1 MNERSAARLARLQQ
15 ALAEGG
21 SLRLAEAAA
30 MCGVSAMTIRRDL
43 AGADGALVLI
53 GGYLLRADDPRH
65 VPDYDLAV
73 QRDQHAE
80 AKRRL
85 CERALAT
92 LEEGDTL
99 FIDCGTT
106 LMPLALSLPE
116 DLSLTVVTYA
126 LNVAEAVSARPGV
139 RLWLL
144 GGVYHG
150 SSRSFSSDDMAET
163 IRSFG
168 LNKAFLSAAGVHPR
182 QGLSCFHFH
191 EVAPKQAAIATAQRR
206 VLVVDA
212 SKQGLVR
219 PARFATLGD
228 IDEIITDGKV
238 DGRIVA
244 GEPVRP

>member
-1 MNERSAARLARLQQ
+1 MRLQRVLEQ
-15 ALAEGG
+15 GG
-21 SLRLAEAAA
+21 SLRLSEAAA
-30 MCGVSAMTIRRDL
+30 LCEVSEMTIRRDL
-43 AGADGALVLI
+43 AASGGELVLI
-53 GGYLLRADDPRH
+53 GGHLMRADDPRH
-65 VPDYDLAV
+65 APVYDLAV
-73 QRDQHAE
+73 QRDRNAE
-80 AKRRL
+80 VKRRL

-106 LMPLALSLPE
+106 LMPLASSLPG

-144 GGVYHG
+144 GGVYHA

-163 IRSFG
+163 IRGFG
-168 LNKAFLSAAGVHPR
+168 LNKAFLTAAGVDAR

-206 VLVVDA
+206 LLVVDG

-219 PARFATLGD
+219 PARFAGLAEV
-228 IDEIITDGKV
+228 DEVITEETS
-238 DGRIVA
+238 A
-244 GEPVRP
+244 

>member
-1 MNERSAARLARLQQ
+1 MNQRSAARLARLQR

-30 MCGVSAMTIRRDL
+30 LCEVSEMTIRRDL
-43 AGADGALVLI
+43 AAGQGELLLI
-53 GGYLLRADDPRH
+53 GGYLMRGDDPRH
-65 VPDYDLAV
+65 APVYDLAA
-73 QRDQHAE
+73 QRDRHAE

-106 LMPLALSLPE
+106 LMPLAMGLPE

-144 GGVYHG
+144 GGAYHD
-150 SSRSFSSDDMAET
+150 SSRSFASDEMAAA
-163 IRSFG
+163 IRAFG

-182 QGLSCFHFH
+182 HGLSCFHFH
-191 EVAPKQAAIATAQRR
+191 EVAPKQAAIATAERR
-206 VLVVDA
+206 LLVADA

-219 PARFATLGD
+219 PARFASLAD
-228 IDEIITDGKV
+228 IDEVI
-238 DGRIVA
+238 A
-244 GEPVRP
+244 E